1 MRRCD
6 GILND
11 SSALVSD
18 GCDEWLTNGV
28 AFVWV
33 VGTVGLTVTEPG
45 LGDAGFLVETVKLPY
60 VTQDGLWDGMEEGS
74 KKRER
79 QRCSMRRWSWPG
91 GLCVFAGCT
100 SRHEWRGTTCCEWIR
115 WRSRKCCFTFSAL
128 SADFIICFCLPLSF
142 LKTGGHPPQKIRP
155 KLRWHKNCQGVV
167 ILTAHLL
174 KDRMS
179 FALWKTITKAVS
191 ASLLLSFSPP
201 RWCAFIWWW
210 DWRSSVKAQPTKK
223 SS

>member
-33 VGTVGLTVTEPG
+33 VGAVGLTVTEPG

-79 QRCSMRRWSWPG
+79 DKDAAWGDDHDQVDRVCLLDAQVGMSGEEQHAANGSG
-91 GLCVFAGCT
+91 EDKENVASHSAALCQQILLLFFFFAY
-100 SRHEWRGTTCCEWIR
+100 R
-115 WRSRKCCFTFSAL
+115 F
-128 SADFIICFCLPLSF
+128 PF
-142 LKTGGHPPQKIRP
+142 LKQEATPPP
-155 KLRWHKNCQGVV
+155 E
-167 ILTAHLL
+167 
-174 KDRMS
+174 D
-179 FALWKTITKAVS
+179 
-191 ASLLLSFSPP
+191 
-201 RWCAFIWWW
+201 
-210 DWRSSVKAQPTKK
+210 
-223 SS
+223 

>member
-1 MRRCD
+1 M
-6 GILND
+6 
-11 SSALVSD
+11 SD

-33 VGTVGLTVTEPG
+33 VGAVGLTVTEPG

-60 VTQDGLWDGMEEGS
+60 VTQDGLWDDMEEGS

-91 GLCVFAGCT
+91 GSCVFAGCASKAWVERNDMLRMDQVKIKKT
-100 SRHEWRGTTCCEWIR
+100 LLHIQ
-115 WRSRKCCFTFSAL
+115 RSV
-128 SADFIICFCLPLSF
+128 SADFFFCAYRLPS
-142 LKTGGHPPQKIRP
+142 LKQEATPPQKIKP
-155 KLRWHKNCQGVV
+155 KLRWHKNCQGIV

-201 RWCAFIWWW
+201 RRCAFIWWW